1 MKITLAWLKK
11 HNACAE
17 GMEYCEQK
25 GLIGLPA
32 DEFAEKLVEG
42 NKLPWANWLIARA
55 LQKLDKV
62 RYAVYAA
69 EQVLPIF
76 TGKYPK
82 DDRPEKAIAAAKA
95 YIENPCAYTADA
107 ADAATDA
114 THAAADAAYAA
125 DDATDAAYAADDAAY
140 AATDAA
146 AYAAY
151 AATDAAHAAAFAADA
166 ADDATDAAADAAAD
180 DAADAAYA
188 AAYAADA
195 AADDATDDGIYEKI
209 LRYGINLLKNE
220 NRKED

>member
-17 GMEYCEQK
+17 GMEYCERK

-32 DEFAEKLVEG
+32 DQFAEKLVEG
-42 NKLPWANWLIARA
+42 NKLSWANWLIAHA

-76 TGKYPK
+76 DKKYPG
-82 DDRPEKAIAAAKA
+82 DDRPKNAIAAAKA
-95 YIENPCAYTADA
+95 YIENPCADTAHAAHADA
-107 ADAATDA
+107 YADAYDAVFATY
-114 THAAADAAYAA
+114 TPHAYAA
-125 DDATDAAYAADDAAY
+125 DT
-140 AATDAA
+140 
-146 AYAAY
+146 
-151 AATDAAHAAAFAADA
+151 
-166 ADDATDAAADAAAD
+166 
-180 DAADAAYA
+180 AAYA

-195 AADDATDDGIYEKI
+195 AHATTYATDAADATTYAADAAAHAHAGIYEKV

-220 NRKED
+220 NHKGMVYRRVIRKTIMELCSMV

>member
-17 GMEYCEQK
+17 GIEYCEQK

-32 DEFAEKLVEG
+32 DQFAEKLVEG

-76 TGKYPK
+76 DKKYPK
-82 DDRPEKAIAAAKA
+82 DDRPKNAIAAAKA
-95 YIENPCAYTADA
+95 YIENPYV
-107 ADAATDA
+107 
-114 THAAADAAYAA
+114 HAV
-125 DDATDAAYAADDAAY
+125 
-140 AATDAA
+140 
-146 AYAAY
+146 
-151 AATDAAHAAAFAADA
+151 H
-166 ADDATDAAADAAAD
+166 
-180 DAADAAYA
+180 DAAYA
-188 AAYAADA
+188 AAFAAAYAVAHAGVDA
-195 AADDATDDGIYEKI
+195 AYAVAHAGIYEKI

-220 NRKED
+220 NRKEDYR